1 MVHESTSAFTI
12 WNWEF
17 DRLLTIQIDS
27 KTHGT
32 NRKAFHN
39 SLQELY
45 ESGQEHQTGLLMSL
59 QARCDAAFK
68 AAHSKSLGDFR
79 LFN

>member
-1 MVHESTSAFTI
+1 MVHESTSVLPFG
-12 WNWEF
+12 NWEF

-32 NRKAFHN
+32 NRKAFPN
-39 SLQELY
+39 LLQELY
-45 ESGQEHQTGLLMSL
+45 ENGQEHQTGLLISL

-68 AAHSKSLGDFR
+68 AAHSKSLGDLR